1 MTTLPPETPPGR
13 FLDPGLVAFDHALEH
28 GALVRLRTPA
38 PTVSGG
44 TLSLASSGSPDQPAD
59 QVLHFQYNP
68 ETITRTRQG
77 SWEAR
82 SQRRPGTPSPSERTT
97 RGAQGS
103 GAVNA
108 ESEQISLKLVFD
120 ATEAIL
126 TNKAEAPEKGV
137 LPELAFFEVTTLGK
151 ESGAQGGAVGRGRGG
166 GSARA
171 GSQRAQPVRPDELL
185 LVLGASRTFPVVITN
200 LTITEQKWTPE
211 LVPIRAEVDLRLTVL
226 EPGESAYAAWI
237 SQVFGDLLAQRTAN
251 AEVAHGRSALDA
263 VARSLGAPLRREEER
278 RQAAAAGTGRGSA

>member
-1 MTTLPPETPPGR
+1 MTTPPPESAPQR
-13 FLDPGLVAFDHALEH
+13 FLDPGLVAFENALEH

-44 TLSLASSGSPDQPAD
+44 SLSLTRAGSPDQPAD

-108 ESEQISLKLVFD
+108 ESEQITLKLVFD

-126 TNKAEAPEKGV
+126 TGRTEAPDKGV

-151 ESGAQGGAVGRGRGG
+151 ESGAQGGAGGRGA
-166 GSARA
+166 SART

-200 LTITEQKWTPE
+200 LTVTEQKWTPA
-211 LVPIRAEVDLRLTVL
+211 LVPIRAEVDLRLSVL

-263 VARSLGAPLRREEER
+263 VARSLGAPLQREEER
-278 RQAAAAGTGRGSA
+278 RQAAAAATGRGSA

>member
-1 MTTLPPETPPGR
+1 MSAPAAEPPPGR
-13 FLDPGLVAFDHALEH
+13 FLDPGIVAFDHALEH
-28 GALVRLRTPA
+28 GALVRLRSPA
-38 PTVSGG
+38 PRVSGG
-44 TLSLASSGSPDQPAD
+44 ALTLAPASGTAPTD

-68 ETITRTRQG
+68 EAMTRTRQG

-82 SQRRPGTPSPSERTT
+82 SQRRPGSPSPSERTS

-108 ESEQISLKLVFD
+108 ESEQVSLKLVFD

-126 TNKAEAPEKGV
+126 SAKPEAAEKGV

-151 ESGAQGGAVGRGRGG
+151 EGGTATPGG
-166 GSARA
+166 GRARRPGA
-171 GSQRAQPVRPDELL
+171 QRAQPVRPDELL

-200 LTITEQKWTPE
+200 LTITEQKYTPE

-226 EPGESAYAAWI
+226 EPGESAYAGWI
-237 SQVFGDLLAQRTAN
+237 TQVFGDLLAQRVAN

-263 VARSLGAPLRREEER
+263 VARSLGAPLQREADR
-278 RQAAAAGTGRGSA
+278 AAAATAARRRGTA